1 VKPHALFRTL
11 LLAVVAL
18 AAVVAGSGSA
28 SSADNFAISAFLGS
42 STLSRG
48 MTLSGTVV
56 WTAAV
61 NTTPTRVEFLI
72 DGKLRWTEHSA
83 PYQFNGD
90 TTGRLDTTSLA
101 DGKHLLNVRAYR
113 SDGRATTTKAK
124 VIVANRKKQPPPQPG
139 FTVSSSIAYGATLT
153 GSLTWTA
160 SPNGATV
167 SQVDFLIDG
176 AVQWTE
182 HASPYVFNGD
192 GHQLDTTGLSNG
204 PHTLGVKAYATD
216 GRTATASGSVTI
228 SNTTFSPYVV
238 SPYVVSSSVANGA
251 TPSGSIVW
259 SASSSGDTTSK
270 VDFIVDGTI
279 KSTDASAPYQYNG
292 DGGQLDTTTLAN
304 GSHTLAVTASS
315 TSGRKATTSSSVTV
329 SNSTATP
336 PTLSGSIPAPAG
348 PATVVGQVLTAATGT
363 WNGTQPIAYAY
374 QWQRCSS
381 TCSDVSGATNAT
393 YMLASADVGS
403 TLRFRDTATNTAG
416 SAASTSAATATVR
429 APPSGTG
436 WSSFVGVDAYRT
448 TDLAQIAASGVKRV
462 RIDSPSAS
470 TFAAAASSGIDVLP
484 IADYEPW
491 PDLNG
496 GKGDKYPPL
505 PANYKTWADRMIALW
520 QSLPKPPAAIEV
532 WNEPW
537 LTAFWQPT
545 PDPVAYYNL
554 VKVFATEAW
563 KVWPS
568 VKILVSADTV
578 GSTNTTGTN
587 LWRQYL
593 LAADKDGFLNDP
605 RIQPTTH
612 DYVEGRTPTA
622 VTSKPCWWDLD
633 RFKCAYNDFKAH
645 GHPDPKVWVTEY
657 GWDSGVV
664 GEQNQASYVTQALS
678 IFRDSGMVA
687 ATYSFFYKTD
697 NSEAFNWLHPDNSPK
712 PVVGAVK
719 ALSTG

>member
-1 VKPHALFRTL
+1 VKPQALFTTL
-11 LLAVVAL
+11 LLAVVAF

-28 SSADNFAISAFLGS
+28 SSGDNFAVSAFVGGS
-42 STLSRG
+42 SLSSG
-48 MTLSGTVV
+48 MTLSGSVV

-90 TTGRLDTTSLA
+90 TTGKLDTTSLA
-101 DGKHLLNVRAYR
+101 DGEHLLKVRAYR
-113 SDGRATTTKAK
+113 LGGTATTTMAK
-124 VIVANRKKQPPPQPG
+124 VIVANRKKPPPQPG
-139 FTVSSSIAYGATLT
+139 FTVTSSIAGGATLT
-153 GSLTWTA
+153 GSLSWTA

-176 AVQWTE
+176 TVKWTE

-192 GHQLDTTGLSNG
+192 GHQLDTTELSNG
-204 PHTLGVKAYATD
+204 PHTLGVKASATD
-216 GRTATASGSVTI
+216 GRTATASSSVTV
-228 SNTTFSPYVV
+228 SNTTV

-251 TPSGSIVW
+251 TVSGSIVW
-259 SASSSGDTTSK
+259 SASPSGDTTSK
-270 VDFIVDGTI
+270 VDFIVDGMV

-292 DGGQLDTTTLAN
+292 DGQLNTTTLTN
-304 GSHTLAVTASS
+304 GSHTLAVTAYGA
-315 TSGRKATTSSSVTV
+315 SGRTATASSSVTV
-329 SNSTATP
+329 SNPTATA
-336 PTLSGSIPAPAG
+336 PTLSGSIAAPAG
-348 PATVVGQVLTAATGT
+348 TAAVGQLLTATTGT
-363 WNGTQPIAYAY
+363 WNGTQPITYAY

-381 TCSDVSGATNAT
+381 TCADVSGATGAT
-393 YMLASADVGS
+393 YTPASADAGS
-403 TLRFRDTATNTAG
+403 TMRVRVTATNTAG
-416 SAASTSAATATVR
+416 SAAATSASTATVQ
-429 APPSGTG
+429 AASSSGSG

-448 TDLAQIAASGVKRV
+448 SDFAQIAASGVTRV
-462 RIDSPSAS
+462 RADRPSA
-470 TFAAAASSGIDVLP
+470 TDFAAAASNGVDVLP

-496 GKGDKYPPL
+496 GKSDKYPPL
-505 PANYKTWADRMIALW
+505 PANYKTWADRMLALW
-520 QSLPKPPAAIEV
+520 QSLSKPPIAIEV

-537 LTAFWQPT
+537 LTTFWQPT

-554 VKVFATEAW
+554 VRVFATEAW
-563 KVWPS
+563 KIWPT

-593 LAADKDGFLNDP
+593 LAADKDGFFNDP
-605 RIQPTTH
+605 RILPTTH
-612 DYVEGRTPTA
+612 NYVEGRTPTT
-622 VTSKPCWWDLD
+622 VTTKPCYWDLD

-657 GWDSGVV
+657 GWESGVV

-678 IFRDSGMVA
+678 IFKNSGMVA
-687 ATYSFFYKTD
+687 ASYSYFFKSNETLSY
-697 NSEAFNWLHPDNSPK
+697 NWLRPDNSAK
-712 PVVGAVK
+712 PVIAAVK
-719 ALSTG
+719 SLTG